1 MYQAASLLYALLYR
15 LLYEAPLHGRG
26 GSLKTRFEFKNVAPE
41 AGLEPATLR
50 LTAACSTI
58 ELLRNA
64 PRLCQA
70 PSALIPG
77 AYYGL
82 MRRLIA
88 ISAIALAASA
98 CSPFPQSST
107 SSGQS
112 GGATT
117 SATPTGPLPRAL
129 WVLSPVGLK
138 LRDAPNSSGKQL
150 ATVPQGTQVT
160 ATAFQNTDAGWYQV
174 NYQGTTGWIAAKDS
188 RSTPPQDLVS
198 SHPQLSYANN
208 VAGYYF
214 LYPASWQV
222 APDKGNDAEIDQA
235 SATPAAGQTNTGGAP
250 QPGSAKMIIHF
261 AATIDQL
268 GNTPT
273 TPGGSDNP
281 TNYEIGGITS
291 IKHVFQLTGGGLEGD
306 AKVKYASDHSI
317 LITFRGAAQADLD
330 TWNEILESFGFSL
343 SSTAPSPSPSR

>member
-1 MYQAASLLYALLYR
+1 
-15 LLYEAPLHGRG
+15 
-26 GSLKTRFEFKNVAPE
+26 
-41 AGLEPATLR
+41 
-50 LTAACSTI
+50 
-58 ELLRNA
+58 
-64 PRLCQA
+64 
-70 PSALIPG
+70 
-77 AYYGL
+77 

-88 ISAIALAASA
+88 ISAIALAVSA
-98 CSPFPQSST
+98 CSPFQQSSG

-112 GGATT
+112 GTATT
-117 SATPTGPLPRAL
+117 STSPTGPLLGPL

-174 NYQGTTGWIAAKDS
+174 NYQGTTGWIAVKDS

-222 APDKGNDAEIDQA
+222 SEKGNDVEVDQA
-235 SATPAAGQTNTGGAP
+235 QPSAAGQTNTGGSP
-250 QPGSAKMIIHF
+250 QQGSARMIVHLGPS
-261 AATIDQL
+261 IDQL
-268 GNTPT
+268 GNIPT
-273 TPGGSDNP
+273 TAGSNLTQDD
-281 TNYEIGGITS
+281 YEIGGITS

-306 AKVKYASDHSI
+306 AQVKYASDHSI